1 MQLNVLQEQKRNI
14 HSDRK
19 IKNQSQEEINYK
31 EISPRAQLTQQR
43 HPAELIWA
51 DTERID
57 VRHLAYGLLSWA
69 WLITY
74 HRADLL

>member
-43 HPAELIWA
+43 HPAELI
-51 DTERID
+51 
-57 VRHLAYGLLSWA
+57 
-69 WLITY
+69 
-74 HRADLL
+74 